1 MLSSRYSTFC
11 FFSRFLGFFF
21 FFWFLNWELF
31 APESNLLEPI
41 DVGAFLRCQIWHVKL
56 LEQICKFI
64 QNFLLGCLLIGAFSF
79 AIKENKSGCSCLF
92 DWQSF
97 NVHSRFSEAS
107 TAHVRIKVSNLV
119 CRVNKQRNGSVDTW
133 DENAFRHQKFVIFVQ
148 FSNKVLLVFK
158 QKNQFDKSNAVMTHN
173 LVHLA
178 LFRTNLLLFL
188 FKI

>member
-1 MLSSRYSTFC
+1 MLSGRYSTFC

-21 FFWFLNWELF
+21 FWFLNGELF
-31 APESNLLEPI
+31 APESNLLEPV

-56 LEQICKFI
+56 LEQICKFV
-64 QNFLLGCLLIGAFSF
+64 QNFLLCSLLIGAFSLSV
-79 AIKENKSGCSCLF
+79 KENKSGRARLF

-107 TAHVRIKVSNLV
+107 TAHVREKVPNLV
-119 CRVNKQRNGSVDTW
+119 HRVNKQRNSSVDTRN
-133 DENAFRHQKFVIFVQ
+133 ENSLRHHKFVIFVQ
-148 FSNKVLLVFK
+148 FCNKVLLVFK
-158 QKNQFDKSNAVMTHN
+158 QKDQFDKSDAIMTHN
-173 LVHLA
+173 LIHLT